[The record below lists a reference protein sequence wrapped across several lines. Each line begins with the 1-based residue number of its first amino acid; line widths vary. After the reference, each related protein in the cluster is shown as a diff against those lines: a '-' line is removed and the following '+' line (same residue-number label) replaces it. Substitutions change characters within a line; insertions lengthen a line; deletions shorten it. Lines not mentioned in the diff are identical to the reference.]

1 LSKIKDVQFR
11 TKKKRTY
18 REEEN
23 DMYDVVTFGEAMV
36 RLSPPHFERLEQAR
50 SLNVNVGGA
59 ELNVAVGVTRF
70 GLKSAWVS
78 KLPKNSLGQMIRD
91 RAQEF
96 GVDCSHIV
104 WSDKGRAG
112 LYFVEFGASP
122 RASSVLYDRG
132 NSAISMV
139 QPGEIDWSKVF
150 AGSKH
155 FHMSGITPALSASA
169 TETTVEAMKAAKKAG
184 CTVSY
189 DLNYRKKL
197 WTPADAK
204 KIQEPLM
211 ANVDILITTE
221 EDTNV
226 VFGIKE
232 KDYEAVAEKL
242 ARTFNFKVV
251 AITLREDLSVWKNN
265 WTAIAFCDGKLFK
278 DRKYEVEIVDRVGAG
293 DSFTSGFLYGW
304 IKEKDVQK
312 GVQYGNAF
320 AALKHTVP
328 GDFNWN
334 TLEEVETQLK
344 GGGLRISR

>member
-1 LSKIKDVQFR
+1 
-11 TKKKRTY
+11 
-18 REEEN
+18 
-23 DMYDVVTFGEAMV
+23 MYDVVTFGEAMV
-36 RLSPPHFERLEQAR
+36 RLSPPHSQRLEQAR
-50 SLNVNVGGA
+50 SLDVNVGGA

-70 GLKSAWVS
+70 GMKSAWVS
-78 KLPKNSLGQMIRD
+78 KLPKNGLGYMIRD

-112 LYFVEFGASP
+112 IYFVEFGASP

-132 NSAISMV
+132 SSAISMV
-139 QPGEIDWSKVF
+139 QPGEIDWPKIFS
-150 AGSKH
+150 GSKH
-155 FHMSGITPALSASA
+155 FHLSGITPALSASSA
-169 TETTVEAMKAAKKAG
+169 ETTVEALNAAKKAG

-197 WTPADAK
+197 WAPADAK
-204 KIQEPLM
+204 KIQEPMM

-232 KDYEAVAEKL
+232 KDYETVAEKL
-242 ARTFNFKVV
+242 AQTFKFKIV
-251 AITLREDLSVWKNN
+251 AITLREDLSVLRNN
-265 WTAIAFCDGKLFK
+265 WTAIAYQDGKIFK

-293 DSFTSGFLYGW
+293 DSFTAGFLYGW
-304 IKEKDVQK
+304 IKDKDIQK

-334 TLEEVETQLK
+334 TLEEVEAQLK
-344 GGGLRISR
+344 GVGLRISR

>member
-1 LSKIKDVQFR
+1 
-11 TKKKRTY
+11 
-18 REEEN
+18 
-23 DMYDVVTFGEAMV
+23 
-36 RLSPPHFERLEQAR
+36 LEQAR
-50 SLNVNVGGA
+50 KVDLNVGGA

-70 GLKSAWVS
+70 GLKSTWVS
-78 KLPKNSLGQMIRD
+78 KLPKNGLGYLIRD

-122 RASSVLYDRG
+122 RASAVLYDRA

-139 QPGEIDWSKVF
+139 QPGEIDWAKVF
-150 AGSKH
+150 TGSKH
-155 FHMSGITPALSASA
+155 FHLSGITPALSPSA
-169 TETTVEAMKAAKKAG
+169 AEVTVEALKASKKAG

-197 WTPADAK
+197 WSPADAK
-204 KIQEPLM
+204 RIQEPM
-211 ANVDILITTE
+211 MGDIDILITTE

-232 KDYEAVAEKL
+232 KDYEAAAEKL
-242 ARTFNFKVV
+242 AKTFKFKIV

-265 WTAIAFCDGKLFK
+265 WTAIAYQEGKIFR

-293 DSFTSGFLYGW
+293 DSFTSGFLYAW
-304 IKEKDVQK
+304 LKEKDVQK

-334 TLEEVETQLK
+334 TLEEVEAQLK
-344 GGGLRISR
+344 GAGLRISR

>member
-1 LSKIKDVQFR
+1 
-11 TKKKRTY
+11 
-18 REEEN
+18 
-23 DMYDVVTFGEAMV
+23 MYDLVTFGEAMI
-36 RLSPPHFERLEQAR
+36 RLSPPNFQRLEQAR
-50 SLNVNVGGA
+50 KLDLNVGGA

-70 GLKSAWVS
+70 GLKSTWVS
-78 KLPKNSLGQMIRD
+78 KLPKNGLGYLIRD

-122 RASSVLYDRG
+122 RASAVLYDRA

-139 QPGEIDWSKVF
+139 QPGEIDWAKVF
-150 AGSKH
+150 TGSKH
-155 FHMSGITPALSASA
+155 FHLSGITPALSPSA
-169 TETTVEAMKAAKKAG
+169 AEVTVEALKASKKAG

-197 WTPADAK
+197 WSPADAK
-204 KIQEPLM
+204 RIQEPLM
-211 ANVDILITTE
+211 GDIDILITTE

-242 ARTFNFKVV
+242 AKTFKFKIV

-265 WTAIAFCDGKLFK
+265 WTAIAYQEGKIFR

-293 DSFTSGFLYGW
+293 DSFTSGFLYAW
-304 IKEKDVQK
+304 LKEKDVQK

-334 TLEEVETQLK
+334 TLEEVEAQLK
-344 GGGLRISR
+344 GAGLRISR

>member
-1 LSKIKDVQFR
+1 
-11 TKKKRTY
+11 
-18 REEEN
+18 
-23 DMYDVVTFGEAMV
+23 MYDVVTFGEAMI
-36 RLSPPHFERLEQAR
+36 RLSPPHSQRLEQAR
-50 SLNVNVGGA
+50 SLDVNVGGA

-70 GLKSAWVS
+70 GMKSAWVS
-78 KLPKNSLGQMIRD
+78 KLPKNGLGYMIRD

-112 LYFVEFGASP
+112 IYFVEFGASP

-139 QPGEIDWSKVF
+139 QPGEIDWPKIFS
-150 AGSKH
+150 GSKH
-155 FHMSGITPALSASA
+155 FHLSGITPALSASSA
-169 TETTVEAMKAAKKAG
+169 ETTVEALKAAKKAG

-197 WTPADAK
+197 WTPPDAK
-204 KIQEPLM
+204 RIQEPMM

-232 KDYEAVAEKL
+232 KDYETVAEKL
-242 ARTFNFKVV
+242 AQTFKFKIV
-251 AITLREDLSVWKNN
+251 AITLREDLSVLRNN
-265 WTAIAFCDGKLFK
+265 WTAIAYQDGKIFK

-293 DSFTSGFLYGW
+293 DSFTAGFLYGW
-304 IKEKDVQK
+304 IKDKDIQK

-334 TLEEVETQLK
+334 TLEEVEAQLK
-344 GGGLRISR
+344 GAGLRISR

>member
-1 LSKIKDVQFR
+1 
-11 TKKKRTY
+11 
-18 REEEN
+18 
-23 DMYDVVTFGEAMV
+23 MHDVVTFGEAMV
-36 RLSPPHFERLEQAR
+36 RLSPPNFQRLEQAK
-50 SLNVNVGGA
+50 SFDVNPGGA

-78 KLPKNSLGQMIRD
+78 RLPKNGLGYLIRN

-104 WSDKGRAG
+104 WSEKGRAG
-112 LYFVEFGASP
+112 IYFVEFGSSP
-122 RASSVLYDRG
+122 RASSVLYDRS

-139 QPGEIDWSKVF
+139 QPGEIDWGKILP
-150 AGSKH
+150 GSKH

-169 TETTVEAMKAAKKAG
+169 SEATAEALKAAKKAG

-197 WTPADAK
+197 WTPVEAK
-204 KIQEPLM
+204 KIQEPM
-211 ANVDILITTE
+211 MENVDILITTE
-221 EDTNV
+221 EDTHV

-232 KDYEAVAEKL
+232 KDYETAAEKL
-242 ARTFNFKVV
+242 AQTFKFKVV
-251 AITLREDLSVWKNN
+251 AITLREDLSVLRNN
-265 WTAIAFCDGKLFK
+265 WTAIAYQDGKILR

-293 DSFTSGFLYGW
+293 DSFTAGFLYGW

-320 AALKHTVP
+320 AALKHTSP
-328 GDFNWN
+328 GDFNWS
-334 TLEEVETQLK
+334 TLEEVEAQLK
-344 GGGLRISR
+344 GAGLRISR

>member
-1 LSKIKDVQFR
+1 
-11 TKKKRTY
+11 
-18 REEEN
+18 
-23 DMYDVVTFGEAMV
+23 MYDVVTFGEAMV
-36 RLSPPHFERLEQAR
+36 RLSPPNFQRLEQAR
-50 SLNVNVGGA
+50 KLDLNVGGA

-70 GLKSAWVS
+70 GLKSTWVS
-78 KLPKNSLGQMIRD
+78 KLPKNGLGYLIRD

-122 RASSVLYDRG
+122 RASAVLYDRA

-139 QPGEIDWSKVF
+139 QPGEIDWAKVF
-150 AGSKH
+150 TGSKH
-155 FHMSGITPALSASA
+155 FHLSGITPALSASA
-169 TETTVEAMKAAKKAG
+169 AEVTVEALKASKKAG

-197 WTPADAK
+197 WSPADAK
-204 KIQEPLM
+204 RIQEPM
-211 ANVDILITTE
+211 MEAIDILITTE

-232 KDYEAVAEKL
+232 KDYEAAAEKL
-242 ARTFNFKVV
+242 AKTFKFKIV

-265 WTAIAFCDGKLFK
+265 WTAIAYQEGKIFR

-293 DSFTSGFLYGW
+293 DSFTSGFLYAW
-304 IKEKDVQK
+304 LKEKDVQK
-312 GVQYGNAF
+312 GIQYGNAF
-320 AALKHTVP
+320 AALKHTIP

-334 TLEEVETQLK
+334 TLEEVEAQLK
-344 GGGLRISR
+344 GAGLRISR

>member
-1 LSKIKDVQFR
+1 
-11 TKKKRTY
+11 
-18 REEEN
+18 
-23 DMYDVVTFGEAMV
+23 MCDVVTFGEAMV
-36 RLSPPHFERLEQAR
+36 RLSPPNFQRLEQAR
-50 SLNVNVGGA
+50 KLDLNVGGA

-70 GLKSAWVS
+70 GLKSIWVS
-78 KLPKNSLGQMIRD
+78 KLPRNSLGYLIRD

-112 LYFVEFGASP
+112 IYFVEFGASP
-122 RASSVLYDRG
+122 RASSVLYDRAH
-132 NSAISMV
+132 SAISMI
-139 QPGEIDWSKVF
+139 QPGEVDWAKVF

-169 TETTVEAMKAAKKAG
+169 SGATAEALKAAQKAG

-204 KIQEPLM
+204 KIQEPM
-211 ANVDILITTE
+211 MENVDILITTE

-242 ARTFNFKVV
+242 SKTFKFKIV
-251 AITLREDLSVWKNN
+251 AITLREDLSVLRNN
-265 WTAIAFCDGKLFK
+265 WTAIAYQDGKIFR

-293 DSFTSGFLYGW
+293 DSFTAGFLYGW

-320 AALKHTVP
+320 AALKHTLP
-328 GDFNWN
+328 GDFNWS
-334 TLEEVETQLK
+334 TLEEVEAQLK
-344 GGGLRISR
+344 GAGLRISR